1 MTGERIGL
9 LFPGQGSQA
18 VGMGKDL
25 AEAFPAARE
34 VWEAA
39 DDALGFALTRLCW
52 EGPEDELTL
61 TRNAQPALLAH
72 SAAVWAVI
80 REAELDIVCAAGHS
94 LGEFS
99 AYHAA
104 GSLELADALRTV
116 RRRGELMFEGGR
128 QRPGTMSAVLGLDDD
143 VVEGVCRQASADA
156 SVVVP
161 ANFNTPGQVVISGD
175 LEAVQRAGSMLME
188 AGAKK
193 VQPLNVSGAF
203 HSPLMA
209 VAEEGLQAQLDSA
222 EFLDPDFPVISNVT
236 AHAVTSADDARRL
249 LVEQLT
255 SAVRW
260 SYSVKTMLELGVTR
274 FLEVGTG
281 KVLTQMLKRIDP
293 AAAGTGTPLGTA
305 DQVRALLDAAAAVK
319 SAA

>member
-25 AEAFPAARE
+25 AEAFPAARR
-34 VWEAA
+34 VWEEA
-39 DDALGFALTRLCW
+39 DDALGLGLSRLCW

-72 SAAVWAVI
+72 SAAVWAVV
-80 REAELDIVCAAGHS
+80 RDAELDVVCAAGHS

-116 RRRGELMFEGGR
+116 RRRGELMFEGGQ
-128 QRPGTMSAVLGLDDD
+128 QRPGAMSAVLGLDDD
-143 VVEGVCRQASADA
+143 VVEGVCREASTDA

-175 LEAVQRAGSMLME
+175 VEAVHRAGSMLMD

-209 VAEEGLQAQLDSA
+209 VAEAGLQEQLGQA
-222 EFLDPDFPVISNVT
+222 GFRAPAFPVVSNVT
-236 AHAVTSADDARRL
+236 AHAVTDADDARRL

-260 SYSVKTMLELGVTR
+260 SYSVRTMLELGVTR
-274 FLEVGTG
+274 FLELGTG
-281 KVLTQMLKRIDP
+281 KVLTGMLKRIDP
-293 AAAGTGTPLGTA
+293 AAAGMGTA
-305 DQVRALLDAAAAVK
+305 VGTAEQVRALLETAGTGK
-319 SAA
+319 GS

>member
-39 DDALGFALTRLCW
+39 DDALGFALSRLCW
-52 EGPEDELTL
+52 DGLEDELTL

-72 SAAVWAVI
+72 SAAVWAAI
-80 REAELDIVCAAGHS
+80 RQAELDVVCAAGHS

-116 RRRGELMFEGGR
+116 RRRGELMFEGGQ
-128 QRPGTMSAVLGLDDD
+128 QRPGAMSAVLGLDDD
-143 VVEGVCRQASADA
+143 VVEGVCHQASADA

-175 LEAVQRAGSMLME
+175 VEAVQRAGSMLME

-209 VAEEGLQAQLDSA
+209 VAEEGLQAQLDSVA
-222 EFLDPDFPVISNVT
+222 FGDPAFPVISNVT
-236 AHAVTSADDARRL
+236 AHAVTGADDARRL

-293 AAAGTGTPLGTA
+293 AAAGIGTTLGTA
-305 DQVRALLDAAAAVK
+305 DQVRAFLDTAGAAK
-319 SAA
+319 TGS